1 MPPRCWSV
9 SRYSKMSETEPT
21 RRRWLRLTLNLS
33 AKLNILLLG
42 AMVVIFALLGYL
54 NVRLHRQHLEQT
66 TLLSAERV
74 SDVIRHSTTDYM
86 LRNDRE
92 GLYHSIQTMAH
103 EPGME
108 KIRIFDQEGRITYTT
123 DSVEQNHI
131 VDKTAEACYA
141 CHAQSQ
147 PLARL
152 NRPDRFRIYRNAAGT
167 RVLGIITPI
176 ENQPSCSNASCHAHP
191 SEQKILGVLDTNL
204 SLAKADVQLAESS
217 RRMIVYTA
225 CALLLI
231 AVLSWFFI
239 WRVIGLPVKALERG
253 TERLAAG
260 DLGYQIDVQSH
271 DEIAELAHSFND
283 MSRQLQAEH
292 NENLAW
298 THTLEQRVE
307 QKTGELKRAH
317 EHALHTEKMASIGKM
332 AAVLAHE
339 INNPLSGILTYA
351 KLLRKWIERQE
362 KERLEKDLQEK
373 GRHDPDHQEIA
384 PDDFAVTR
392 HKEIIDSLDLIASES
407 RRCGDLVK
415 NLLTFSRTTP
425 MNLQPTNVN
434 QVIDRS
440 LRLVQHQLDLG
451 GIQVEQRL
459 DPKLPLVLCD
469 AAQIEQVIL
478 ALVMN
483 ALDAMPQGGNLWL
496 TTSFSHEH
504 SQIRVVVRDDGSG
517 IPPEILPRIFEPFLT
532 TKETGRGV
540 GLGLAI
546 SHSILERHNGNIE
559 VQSEP
564 GRGTTFTLTLPWDA
578 AKEAGSPADAA
589 TVAPSPNEIVTTA
602 SGR

>member
-1 MPPRCWSV
+1 M
-9 SRYSKMSETEPT
+9 
-21 RRRWLRLTLNLS
+21 RLTFTLS

-54 NVRLHRQHLEQT
+54 NVRLHRQHLEQN
-66 TLLSAERV
+66 TLQSAERV
-74 SDVIRHSTTDYM
+74 SDVIKHSTTDYM

-92 GLYHSIQTMAH
+92 GLYHSIKTMAS

-108 KIRIFDQEGRITYTT
+108 KIRIFDQEGRITYNT
-123 DSVEQNHI
+123 DAAEQNHV

-147 PLARL
+147 PLTRL

-176 ENQPSCSNASCHAHP
+176 ENRPACSNAACHAHP
-191 SEQKILGVLDTNL
+191 AEQQILGVLDTNL
-204 SLAKADVQLAESS
+204 SLAKADVQVAESS
-217 RRMIVYTA
+217 RRMIVYTG

-231 AVLSWFFI
+231 ALLSWFFV
-239 WRVIGLPVKALERG
+239 WQVVDRPVKALERG

-260 DLGYQIDVQSH
+260 DLGYQIEVQSN
-271 DEIAELAHSFND
+271 DEIGELASSFNS

-292 NENLAW
+292 TENVAW
-298 THTLEQRVE
+298 THTLEERVE
-307 QKTGELKRAH
+307 QKTKELKRAH

-351 KLLRKWIERQE
+351 KLLRKWADREETPQDDRGRRHRQE
-362 KERLEKDLQEK
+362 
-373 GRHDPDHQEIA
+373 
-384 PDDFAVTR
+384 VC
-392 HKEIIDSLDLIASES
+392 DSLDLIASES

-425 MNLQPTNVN
+425 MNLQPTDLN
-434 QVIDRS
+434 QVVDRS
-440 LRLVQHQLDLG
+440 LRLVQHQLELA
-451 GIQVEQRL
+451 GIQVQPQL
-459 DPKLPLVLCD
+459 DPDLPPVLCD
-469 AAQIEQVIL
+469 GAQIEQVVL

-496 TTSFSHEH
+496 STSFGHDPNH
-504 SQIRVVVRDDGSG
+504 VRILVRDDGSG

-559 VQSEP
+559 VQSEQ
-564 GRGTTFTLTLPWDA
+564 GRGTTFTVTLPWDA
-578 AKEAGSPADAA
+578 EREK
-589 TVAPSPNEIVTTA
+589 TAPSPANEIAATA